1 MNLANNINDLLYR
14 YDCVIV
20 PNFGGFVT
28 HRVGAKL
35 NKDSHTFYPPTKQ
48 IAFNSHLKHN
58 DGLLT
63 NYVASAEQISF
74 EKATTAIS
82 LAVLEWQN
90 ELKTNAVQLDNL
102 GTIIL
107 NEKQQII
114 FEPTKEI
121 NFLTTSFGLAN
132 VPSSLIKRKDTPIIP
147 LASAVASEDKK
158 GIPLFIKYAAAA
170 AILLIVSFA
179 SYNGVQENKQKKML
193 ASQQTALEKKIQTA
207 TFVIANPLPT
217 LELNVVK
224 AISKP
229 YHVVAGSFQFI
240 ENADRKVKQLKSK
253 GFNAKIIGINKWGLT
268 QVAFNSYA
276 HKNDAINSLNNI
288 RRTQSKDAWFLV
300 KTIK

>member
-1 MNLANNINDLLYR
+1 MNLANYINDLLYR

-74 EKATTAIS
+74 EKATTAIYM
-82 LAVLEWQN
+82 AVLEWQN
-90 ELKTNAVQLDNL
+90 ELKTTAVLLDNL
-102 GTIIL
+102 GTILL

-114 FEPTKEI
+114 FEPTIEI

-132 VPSSLIKRKDTPIIP
+132 VPTSAIKREAKAIIP
-147 LASAVASEDKK
+147 FVPVVASEDKK
-158 GIPLFIKYAAAA
+158 RIPLFIKYAAAA
-170 AILLIVSFA
+170 AILLTISYA
-179 SYNGVQENKQKKML
+179 SYDGIQENKQKKML
-193 ASQQTALEKKIQTA
+193 ASQQSALEKKIQTA
-207 TFVIANPLPT
+207 TFVITNPLPT

-229 YHVVAGSFQFI
+229 YHVVAGSFQFS
-240 ENADRKVKQLKSK
+240 ENAEKKVKQLISK

-276 HKNDAINSLNNI
+276 HKNDAINSLNKI